1 MSLSTIFKTHSGL
14 LVSSLF
20 FIAALLLPPLSLAA
34 TTHDVS
40 VSNNFFSPN
49 DLTIE
54 VGDTVRWTSNAG
66 MNHDV
71 TADDRSFAS
80 ETSSSFTYSR
90 MFSSIE
96 EVLYYCSVHSSPGRN
111 RVSSMNGRINVVAA
125 SVSTDVSV
133 ESVDALGDS
142 QQAGEDFTVK
152 TTLKNNGPGDS
163 GGFNISFY
171 ASTDNVITS
180 GDTLLGIEVVSDI
193 SAGASKNI
201 EESVDLPLDLA
212 SGDYFIG
219 AIIDLDDNNL
229 NNNANVD
236 ETSIFVFQVFTMNPG
251 LNDGWYDRD
260 TDGQG
265 FFITV
270 FPDLGFVSM
279 AWFTYDTELP
289 TEDATANLG
298 DPGHRWLLAVGSFT
312 GNKAILQ
319 IEMTSGGIFDT
330 PTDIDRTDPP
340 GSDGSIILTF
350 DNCNSGTVEY
360 DIASINQQGIVPIRR
375 VADDNIV
382 ICIALLKESQP
393 DQQP

>member
-1 MSLSTIFKTHSGL
+1 MSLSIIFKTHSGL

-34 TTHDVS
+34 TTHDVA
-40 VSNNFFSPN
+40 VGNNTFSPN

-54 VGDTVRWTSNAG
+54 VGDTVRWTNSSG
-66 MNHDV
+66 RTHDV
-71 TADDRSFAS
+71 TADDGSFAS
-80 ETSSSFTYSR
+80 TTSSSFTYSR
-90 MFSSIE
+90 TFTNIE
-96 EVLYYCSVHSSPGRN
+96 EILYYCSVHSSAGRDRN
-111 RVSSMNGRINVVAA
+111 TFMNGRINVVAA
-125 SVSTDVSV
+125 TVSTDVSV

-180 GDTLLGIEVVSDI
+180 GDTLLGTEVVSDI

>member
-180 GDTLLGIEVVSDI
+180 GDTLLGIEVVSDL

>member
-350 DNCNSGTVEY
+350 DSCNSGTVEY
-360 DIASINQQGIVPIRR
+360 NITSINRQGIVPIQR

-382 ICIALLKESQP
+382 ICEAL
-393 DQQP
+393 